1 MAGRP
6 KKQAAAPL
14 PAERERLVTV
24 VVLKNRGTA
33 EHVRLCAKPARQ
45 SERVALVWAGDTITV
60 DGILTGA
67 ALGELGD
74 QWVAVETQNGAGY
87 IHREYLVLPGD
98 PPPDASE

>member
-1 MAGRP
+1 MARRP
-6 KKQAAAPL
+6 KKLAAAP
-14 PAERERLVTV
+14 PAAIPAMGDVV

-33 EHVRLCAKPARQ
+33 EHVRLCAQPDRQ